1 MSDTAVDPRVD
12 AECIRTLFRQMRTS
26 FAAAGVVTCYMIA
39 TAFPYSA
46 TRSILIWAAL
56 QLLSQLA
63 RLAMFR
69 AYVKAAPDAAALG
82 TWGRRNTFYMLMAGL
97 IWGSTPWLFV
107 HLDQPIT
114 VALTLCGL
122 YGIAGGS
129 VPVNAYN
136 PPGLYAFVGGIFGLT
151 LIRLLSF
158 GDLGHIVL
166 GVASLAFAGILASFC
181 RVQHRT
187 IRESFLIRFEN
198 EELVDALRV
207 QTEQAEAARQ
217 RAEQASLAKSQFLA
231 AASHDLRQP
240 LHALG
245 LFSGTLGTLALDG
258 RTRDLA
264 DQIQDNVAAMET
276 LFNALLDVSRL
287 DAGVVA
293 VRREAVSLDAL
304 FAQIGLYLDG
314 HDKAQDVRLVLR
326 AQGLW
331 VQSDPIL
338 LMQILC
344 NLAANALTYTPHGRV
359 VLTARRRG
367 GAVLIEC
374 RDSGIGIAPADQA
387 RIFEE
392 FVQIGNAER
401 DRRKGLGLGLAI
413 AQRTAR
419 LLGSDVG
426 LRSCPGQGSCFF
438 LHVPQAAPV
447 DHGPAARGI
456 TASRD
461 LVSGLRIL
469 LIDDE
474 PAVRDACRG
483 LLESW
488 GAQAMVMADVGQAVA
503 LLAGGQQVD
512 VLLCDQR
519 LDGDVDGLA
528 AIARLCAMQAPPP
541 AACLVT
547 GETAPDL
554 LARARALG
562 IPLLHKPLLPGA
574 LRATLNHLAAIKVAG
589 N

>member
-1 MSDTAVDPRVD
+1 VNQAGIEPRVD

-26 FAAAGVVTCYMIA
+26 FAAAGVVACYMIA
-39 TAFPYSA
+39 TAIPYSA
-46 TRSILIWAAL
+46 PRSIAIWAAL
-56 QLLSQLA
+56 QAVSQLA

-69 AYVKAAPDAAALG
+69 AYVKAAPGDAALG
-82 TWGRRNTFYMLMAGL
+82 TWGRRNTLYMLTAGL
-97 IWGSTPWLFV
+97 IWGSTTWWFV

-136 PPGLYAFVGGIFGLT
+136 PPGLYAFVGGIFGLA
-151 LIRLLSF
+151 LVRLLSF

-181 RVQHRT
+181 RVQHRS

-198 EELVDALRV
+198 EELLDALRV

-245 LFSGTLGTLALDG
+245 LFSGTLGTIALDG
-258 RTRDLA
+258 RTRELA
-264 DQIQDNVAAMET
+264 DHIQDNVAAMET

-293 VRREAVSLDAL
+293 VRRETVSLDAL
-304 FAQIGLYLDG
+304 FAQIGAYLDG
-314 HDKAQDVRLVLR
+314 HEKAPDVRLVLR
-326 AQGLW
+326 GQGLW
-331 VQSDPIL
+331 VRSDPIL

-344 NLAANALTYTPHGRV
+344 NLAANALTYTPRGRV
-359 VLTARRRG
+359 MLAARWRG

-419 LLGSDVG
+419 LLGSEVG
-426 LRSCPGQGSCFF
+426 LRSIPGRGSCFF
-438 LHVPQAAPV
+438 LSLPIAEPAE
-447 DHGPAARGI
+447 HGSAGSGLD
-456 TASRD
+456 ASRD
-461 LVSGLRIL
+461 LVAGLRVL
-469 LIDDE
+469 VIDDE

-483 LLESW
+483 LLASW
-488 GAQAMVMADVGQAVA
+488 GVEATVLADVGQAIA
-503 LLAGGQQVD
+503 ILAGGRRID

-528 AIARLCAMQAPPP
+528 AITRLRAIQTPPP

-547 GETAPDL
+547 GETTPDL
-554 LARARALG
+554 LARAQALG
-562 IPLLHKPLLPGA
+562 VPLLHKPLLPGP
-574 LRATLNHLAAIKVAG
+574 LRATLNHLAATRQSA
-589 N
+589 